1 MKNNIWSSF
10 SAMALLALGLS
21 LGTSSCVQNEE
32 AIFDKSVNE
41 RIEEQVQTLRSL
53 LIDSKEGWILDYV
66 PSAGKQYGAYY
77 IGLKFSDKDEV
88 LATTEELKG
97 DQLWYKSSYVV
108 GKDRNVSI
116 NFDTG
121 NMAIHR
127 YTTPDSTYAGG
138 ISLGYE
144 GDHEFN
150 LVKIVSKDE
159 IQVRG
164 KRSRNLMTLRRAT
177 SSIDSFIQSI
187 RTMKA
192 TIFNPKD
199 MGEAH
204 QDAIE
209 GTLGGKKQ
217 LFKVNGSGLNVYT
230 YTTEGES
237 KVQTISYFVTPTGIR
252 FVEPIEGVSEMT
264 WQGGKLTAA
273 GGTLTARRDPYYDKF
288 AAYLGNYT
296 LEVGATDKRVKY
308 EVTFAESGYNEY
320 LISGTNL
327 PFSIKAKFNPDKN
340 RFEIF
345 NQQVGTAANGNK
357 IMLCMWDSGAGYL
370 VWSLGEIGM
379 YSSLVKGSAP
389 AKYQMNDNGVWGQY
403 KSISLL
409 LWQLDGTGK
418 SQGRYDGYAGFNPF
432 ITLPTFTRKAN

>member
-1 MKNNIWSSF
+1 MKTNIWRSL
-10 SAMALLALGLS
+10 SATALLALGLS
-21 LGTSSCVQNEE
+21 LGAGSCVQREE

-41 RIEEQVQTLRSL
+41 RIEEQVQELRTL
-53 LIDSKEGWILDYV
+53 LISSPEGWILDYI
-66 PSAGKQYGAYY
+66 PSSGKQYGAYY

-121 NMAIHR
+121 NQAIHR

-164 KRSRNLMTLRRAT
+164 KRSKNLMTLRRAT
-177 SSIDSFIQSI
+177 TSIESFIRSI

-192 TIFNPKD
+192 QIFNPKD
-199 MGEAH
+199 MDAAH

-217 LFKVNGSGLNVYT
+217 LFKVNAQGLNVYT
-230 YTTEGES
+230 YTNEGES
-237 KVQTISYFVTPTGIR
+237 KVNTISYFVTPTGIR
-252 FVEPIEGVSEMT
+252 FVEPVEGVSEMT
-264 WQGGKLTAA
+264 WQEGKLSAA
-273 GGTLTARRDPYYDKF
+273 GGTLTARKDPYYDKY
-288 AAYLGNYT
+288 AAYLGEYT
-296 LEVGATDKRVKY
+296 MHYGKNSTD
-308 EVTFAESGYNEY
+308 VTFEEAGYNTY
-320 LISGTNL
+320 RISGSGL
-327 PFSIKAKFNPDKN
+327 GFSITATYDPDKDAFVIRSQDVGTEGGNRVRLATMNGSNVNWGDATGVRSSLEKGSNPKRYTVVDLGAGDFNPP
-340 RFEIF
+340 
-345 NQQVGTAANGNK
+345 ANGFILWLINPQ
-357 IMLCMWDSGAGYL
+357 GGH
-370 VWSLGEIGM
+370 VE
-379 YSSLVKGSAP
+379 
-389 AKYQMNDNGVWGQY
+389 QY
-403 KSISLL
+403 KGPLAPKWIAPLS
-409 LWQLDGTGK
+409 
-418 SQGRYDGYAGFNPF
+418 
-432 ITLPTFTRKAN
+432 FTRKAN

>member
-1 MKNNIWSSF
+1 MKTNIWRSL
-10 SAMALLALGLS
+10 SATALLALGLS
-21 LGTSSCVQNEE
+21 LGAGSCVQREE

-41 RIEEQVQTLRSL
+41 RIEEQVQELRTL
-53 LIDSKEGWILDYV
+53 LISSPEGWILDYI
-66 PSAGKQYGAYY
+66 PSSGKQYGAYY

-121 NMAIHR
+121 NQAIHR

-177 SSIDSFIQSI
+177 TSIESFIQSI

-192 TIFNPKD
+192 QIFNPKD
-199 MGEAH
+199 MDKAH

-217 LFKVNGSGLNVYT
+217 LFKVNAQGLNVYT
-230 YTTEGES
+230 YTNEGES
-237 KVQTISYFVTPTGIR
+237 KVNTISYFVTPTGIR
-252 FVEPIEGVSEMT
+252 FVEPVEGVSEMT
-264 WQGGKLTAA
+264 WQEGKLSAA
-273 GGTLTARRDPYYDKF
+273 GGTLTARKDPYYDKY
-288 AAYLGNYT
+288 AAYLGEYT
-296 LEVGATDKRVKY
+296 LTFGVSNTQNQATHEVRFIEA
-308 EVTFAESGYNEY
+308 GYNEY
-320 LISGTNL
+320 SIESTTI
-327 PFSIKAKFNPDKN
+327 PFKIKAKYNTARDA
-340 RFEIF
+340 FEIHPQLLTTSASGK
-345 NQQVGTAANGNK
+345 NVWLAVWESHKTGN
-357 IMLCMWDSGAGYL
+357 LAWGPQT
-370 VWSLGEIGM
+370 IGL
-379 YSSLVKGSAP
+379 YSSLTKDSNPKSYTMV
-389 AKYQMNDNGVWGQY
+389 DNGVWG
-403 KSISLL
+403 SNVAVSLV
-409 LWQLDGTGK
+409 LWEEGANVYT
-418 SQGRYDGYAGFNPF
+418 GFNFPWG
-432 ITLPTFTRKAN
+432 IKKPVFTRKPAN

>member
-1 MKNNIWSSF
+1 MKTNIWRSL
-10 SAMALLALGLS
+10 SATALLALGLS
-21 LGTSSCVQNEE
+21 LGAGSCVQREE

-41 RIEEQVQTLRSL
+41 RIEEQVQELRTL
-53 LIDSKEGWILDYV
+53 LISSPEGWILDYI
-66 PSAGKQYGAYY
+66 PSSGKQYGAYY

-121 NMAIHR
+121 NQAIHR

-177 SSIDSFIQSI
+177 TSIESFIQSI

-192 TIFNPKD
+192 QIFNPKD
-199 MGEAH
+199 MDKAH

-217 LFKVNGSGLNVYT
+217 LFKVNAQGLNVYT
-230 YTTEGES
+230 YTNEGES
-237 KVQTISYFVTPTGIR
+237 KVNTISYFVTPTGIR
-252 FVEPIEGVSEMT
+252 FVEPVEGVSEMT
-264 WQGGKLTAA
+264 WQEGKLSAA
-273 GGTLTARRDPYYDKF
+273 GGTLTARKDPYYDKY
-288 AAYLGNYT
+288 AAYLGEYT
-296 LEVGATDKRVKY
+296 LEFGEKNNRVQHD
-308 EVTFAESGYNEY
+308 VTFSDDGYNQY
-320 LISGTNL
+320 LVSGTNL
-327 PFSIKAKFNPDKN
+327 PFSFKVKFNPDKN

-357 IMLCMWDSGAGYL
+357 IMLCMWDSGAKYL

-379 YSSLVKGSAP
+379 YSSLVKGSDP

-409 LWQLDGTGK
+409 LWQLDGDGN
-418 SQGRYDGYAGFNPF
+418 SQGRYDGYAGFNPS